1 MGLRA
6 LVRPSVV
13 QPQSVSGLASELGL
27 DRHGPDLSVTG
38 ISLHTDLVAPGD
50 LFVAMP
56 GAQRH
61 GVEFWA
67 TARDAGARA
76 LLTDLEGYE
85 SLRGHDIPVLVASF
99 PREHLGALASR
110 IYHTH
115 NRPLP
120 SMFGVTGTNGKTS
133 TAFMLDALMRSLG
146 WVTALSTT
154 AERRVADDTYAS
166 TLTTPEAPDIHAMVA
181 LALERG
187 VRGISLEISA
197 QALDKNRLDG
207 VVVDVAGFT
216 NLSHDHF
223 EDFGGMDRYLEA
235 KAQLFTPQH
244 ARSGVVCV
252 DTTWGQK
259 LYANSAI
266 SALRIAGED
275 GPDAGYAQ
283 GRRNEPVGIV
293 AIGAADPEADWRYS
307 VLEAHSASTVFRVTS
322 PDGTSADLWAPII
335 GTHMVS
341 NAALAVAMLVAHGVS
356 LDEIGAANGP
366 GSPGIPVYLPGRME
380 RVSGSRGPQ
389 IFVDAGHTEDAY
401 TVTLNAVRPR
411 TQGSLVMVCGTSGNR
426 DPGKRPRMG
435 AIAAQLADVVIVT
448 DTSPRGED
456 PANVRRGLLE
466 GARGVSGS
474 VVHEVADPKDA
485 IRLAVSLAGEGDTVL
500 WMGQGS
506 QPYRDLGSKK
516 IPFQALAEAQAA
528 LREAGWATEKVSD
541 V

>member
-1 MGLRA
+1 VGLGT
-6 LVRPSVV
+6 LVRPAFVK
-13 QPQSVSGLASELGL
+13 PQSVSDLASELGL
-27 DRHGPDLSVTG
+27 ERHGPDLNVTG

-56 GAQRH
+56 GAKRH
-61 GVEFWA
+61 GVEFWP
-67 TARDAGARA
+67 TARDAGALA
-76 LLTDLEGYE
+76 LLTDPEGFE
-85 SLRGHDIPVLVASF
+85 SLRGHDIPVVVASF
-99 PREHLGALASR
+99 PREHLGALAGR
-110 IYHTH
+110 IYQTH

-146 WVTALSTT
+146 WATAMSTT
-154 AERRVADDTYAS
+154 AERRVGDETYAS
-166 TLTTPEAPDIHAMVA
+166 TLTTPEAPEIHAMVA
-181 LALERG
+181 LALEKG
-187 VRGISLEISA
+187 VRGISLEVSA

-207 VVVDVAGFT
+207 VLVDVAGFT

-235 KAQLFTPQH
+235 KAQLFTPRH
-244 ARSGVVCV
+244 ARSGVICV
-252 DTTWGQK
+252 DTKWGQK
-259 LYANSAI
+259 LHANSAI
-266 SALRIAGED
+266 PALRIAGES
-275 GPDAGYAQ
+275 G
-283 GRRNEPVGIV
+283 
-293 AIGAADPEADWRYS
+293 PEADWRYS
-307 VLEAHSASTVFRVTS
+307 VLEAKSASTVFRVTS
-322 PDGTSADLWAPII
+322 PERVSAELWAPII
-335 GTHMVS
+335 GAHMVS

-356 LDEIGAANGP
+356 LDEIGAVNGP
-366 GSPGIPVYLPGRME
+366 SSPGIPVYLPGRME

-435 AIAAQLADVVIVT
+435 AIAAQLADIVIVT

-456 PANVRRGLLE
+456 PTNVRRGLLE
-466 GARGVSGS
+466 GANSVPGS
-474 VVHEVADPKDA
+474 VVHEVADPTDA
-485 IRLAVSLAGEGDTVL
+485 IRLAVALTGEGDTVL

-506 QPYRDLGSKK
+506 QPYRDLGPQK
-516 IPFQALAEAQAA
+516 IPFSARVEAQAA
-528 LREAGWATEKVSD
+528 LRDAGWTIDEASD